1 MQINDQQPTNDYLKL
16 LADLLTSQLTSL
28 SGMMQQTDKYRK
40 LYLKK
45 SKLSSSSTA
54 SISTLMITQTQIQ
67 TSTIIILSPTAS
79 IDYYCYH
86 SLVIQLSKYL
96 IENKNLSNKLF
107 ILISKSLSDINQIV
121 RNYIESNS
129 ALNTGILCYEPI
141 DFEEFH
147 KQIKIDLNL
156 KIAFK
161 KLMHCLN
168 YQYFTFTLRSR
179 KGAFTSNHLL
189 KISSQS
195 NKTKKLKPKEK
206 PSTSILTSDSNTIST
221 KKLPK
226 KLKLQTPTISLKE
239 IVRNYIESNSALHTG
254 ILCYEPIDFE
264 EFHKQIKTDLNL
276 KIAFKK
282 LMHCLN
288 YQYFTFTLR
297 SRKGAFTSVMR
308 AKRRHK

>member
-1 MQINDQQPTNDYLKL
+1 ME
-16 LADLLTSQLTSL
+16 
-28 SGMMQQTDKYRK
+28 
-40 LYLKK
+40 
-45 SKLSSSSTA
+45 
-54 SISTLMITQTQIQ
+54 SI
-67 TSTIIILSPTAS
+67 
-79 IDYYCYH
+79 
-86 SLVIQLSKYL
+86 
-96 IENKNLSNKLF
+96 
-107 ILISKSLSDINQIV
+107 
-121 RNYIESNS
+121 
-129 ALNTGILCYEPI
+129 
-141 DFEEFH
+141 
-147 KQIKIDLNL
+147 
-156 KIAFK
+156 
-161 KLMHCLN
+161 
-168 YQYFTFTLRSR
+168 
-179 KGAFTSNHLL
+179 NHLL